1 MKLEIL
7 QLVKEGSK
15 KFEGKWGIE
24 VERIE
29 KVVDDGSEDP

>member
-24 VERIE
+24 VEKIE
-29 KVVDDGSEDP
+29 YVDGGDQQ